1 MFENIPRIYYINSKE
16 RYDLR
21 EYTESNLLSIGI
33 NNFTR
38 VEKLERYENLLYNS
52 EKITPENNSELSI
65 SVSYLDT
72 IKKWLEETN
81 EKNMIIMSD
90 HVDFS
95 YVKYFHKDWD
105 WDFFMQNIPHDWDS
119 ILLGFEDRLTVLPCF
134 LHPMRDSHGTGMTLL
149 NRRYA
154 KKLLKFHTTNNKY
167 NLFQRVSNKF
177 WRTDDGLI
185 PLHYFLN
192 QCGKSYAIPLFPRN
206 PDLTEDKYFSDETI
220 KNNGKLYSLWWK
232 EYGEMI
238 STEQFHLF
246 HSSKDLY
253 LSSKHLEKKL
263 SVREISI
270 NREFLKNSGM

>member
-95 YVKYFHKDWD
+95 YVKYFHEDWN

>member
-1 MFENIPRIYYINSKE
+1 MFENIPRIYYLNSKE
-16 RYDLR
+16 RCDLK

-38 VEKLERYENLLYNS
+38 VEKLEKYDHLLYNS
-52 EKITPENNSELSI
+52 EKINSENTLELSI

-95 YVKYFHKDWD
+95 YVKYFHEDWN

-154 KKLLKFHTTNNKY
+154 KKLLKFHTINNKY

>member
-1 MFENIPRIYYINSKE
+1 MFENMPHIYYLNSKE
-16 RYDLR
+16 RYDLK

-38 VEKLERYENLLYNS
+38 VEKLERYDHLLYNS
-52 EKITPENNSELSI
+52 EKINPENISELSI

-72 IKKWLEETN
+72 IKKWLEETT

-95 YVKYFHKDWD
+95 YVKYFHEDWN

-177 WRTDDGLI
+177 WRTDNGLI

-206 PDLTEDKYFSDETI
+206 PDLTEDKYFSDEII

-232 EYGEMI
+232 EYSEMI